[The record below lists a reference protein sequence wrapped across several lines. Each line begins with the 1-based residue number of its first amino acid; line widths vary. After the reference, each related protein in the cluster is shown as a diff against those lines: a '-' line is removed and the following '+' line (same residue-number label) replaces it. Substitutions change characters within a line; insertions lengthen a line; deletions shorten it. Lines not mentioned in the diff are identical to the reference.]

1 MEKHAH
7 TMWKACLKEEIIHP
21 YLQDNDYIYF
31 ASSFKNKGIMTVSE
45 SNDIKTYKINF
56 SSKQI

>member
-1 MEKHAH
+1 
-7 TMWKACLKEEIIHP
+7 MWKACLKEEIIHP

-56 SSKQI
+56 SSKQIEN